1 MLPGAAQK
9 QNRTERQGCQKGLD
23 GQVADACG
31 GGEEG
36 CTMGLAYNRDNIS
49 PDQCIV
55 FMIGTTFSSNIT
67 CNYLENRLV

>member
-1 MLPGAAQK
+1 
-9 QNRTERQGCQKGLD
+9 
-23 GQVADACG
+23 
-31 GGEEG
+31 
-36 CTMGLAYNRDNIS
+36 MGLAYNRDNIS